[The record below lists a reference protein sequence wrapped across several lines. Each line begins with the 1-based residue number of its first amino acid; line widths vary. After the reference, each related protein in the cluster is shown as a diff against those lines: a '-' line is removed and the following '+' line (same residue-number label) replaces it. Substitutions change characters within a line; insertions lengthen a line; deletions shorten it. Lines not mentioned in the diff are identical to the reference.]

1 MAADL
6 NMHMSQEQCTVS
18 VHILHAIG
26 FQQLLSMVLNVL
38 QILQDP
44 TIKDSE
50 SPAMR
55 PETDVQAD
63 PPTVQ
68 QLPQQLPESVQEV
81 VRLHS
86 LDSINALMWPQSRR
100 VSSAG
105 SKSSR
110 SSGHLH
116 LYVDH
121 ASDRLH
127 LYVDQPQLQ
136 QVLPPQPLTFPR
148 LRSTASINALV
159 WPASRPA
166 SSKSSGSQAE
176 AAEDVEEV
184 RSSRD
189 ATAATAVAVIK
200 PLPSASSIDA
210 LLWPG
215 DEAVEQQ
222 HTVSAEHAEHA
233 VLKKVRTFCGL
244 PVRMA
249 AEGTADAPFRTSA
262 VATGTFRA
270 QKQQSLLD
278 RAAAKRALAALLA
291 AAKASEI
298 RGWSPKQRAL
308 SPAPSD
314 HAEPAVP
321 AGHVLPSLED
331 IEALVPMKA
340 SR

>member
-1 MAADL
+1 MIA
-6 NMHMSQEQCTVS
+6 
-18 VHILHAIG
+18 
-26 FQQLLSMVLNVL
+26 
-38 QILQDP
+38 
-44 TIKDSE
+44 E
-50 SPAMR
+50 SPAVQ
-55 PETDVQAD
+55 PEANVQAAQ
-63 PPTVQ
+63 PAAQ
-68 QLPQQLPESVQEV
+68 QLPQQLPESVQPV
-81 VRLHS
+81 ARLHS

-105 SKSSR
+105 SRSSQ

-127 LYVDQPQLQ
+127 LYMDQPQLQ

-159 WPASRPA
+159 WPTSRPA
-166 SSKSSGSQAE
+166 SSRSSGSRAE
-176 AAEDVEEV
+176 AAEDLEEAT
-184 RSSRD
+184 SSSGT
-189 ATAATAVAVIK
+189 TAATAVAAPK
-200 PLPSASSIDA
+200 PLPSATSIDA

-215 DEAVEQQ
+215 DEVAEHQPAAPAVP
-222 HTVSAEHAEHA
+222 AEHAM
-233 VLKKVRTFCGL
+233 LKRVRTFCGL

-249 AEGTADAPFRTSA
+249 D
-262 VATGTFRA
+262 VATAGVSLRSSTGSLRA

-298 RGWSPKQRAL
+298 RGWSPKQRAI

-314 HAEPAVP
+314 YAEPA
-321 AGHVLPSLED
+321 GHALPSLED
-331 IEALVPMKA
+331 IEALVPMDEP
-340 SR
+340 R

>member
-1 MAADL
+1 M
-6 NMHMSQEQCTVS
+6 
-18 VHILHAIG
+18 VHILQGPSTMGA
-26 FQQLLSMVLNVL
+26 
-38 QILQDP
+38 
-44 TIKDSE
+44 E
-50 SPAMR
+50 SPAIC
-55 PETDVQAD
+55 PEADVEAVL
-63 PPTVQ
+63 PAVQ
-68 QLPQQLPESVQEV
+68 QLPQQQLQQLLQQLPEPVQEI

-86 LDSINALMWPQSRR
+86 VDSIDALMWPQSRR

-105 SKSSR
+105 SRSSQ

-148 LRSTASINALV
+148 LRSTASINNLV
-159 WPASRPA
+159 WPTSKPA
-166 SSKSSGSQAE
+166 SSRSSGSQAE
-176 AAEDVEEV
+176 AAEALEAATP
-184 RSSRD
+184 SRD
-189 ATAATAVAVIK
+189 ATAATAVAQPK
-200 PLPSASSIDA
+200 PLPSTSSINA

-215 DEAVEQQ
+215 DEAAEQQ
-222 HTVSAEHAEHA
+222 PAVPADHAEHA

-244 PVRMA
+244 PVRVA
-249 AEGTADAPFRTSA
+249 AVGTAEAPLRSSA
-262 VATGTFRA
+262 KATFGA
-270 QKQQSLLD
+270 HKQQSLLD

-308 SPAPSD
+308 SPAHSD
-314 HAEPAVP
+314 RAEPAKP

-331 IEALVPMKA
+331 IEALVPMEKP
-340 SR
+340 R

>member
-1 MAADL
+1 M
-6 NMHMSQEQCTVS
+6 
-18 VHILHAIG
+18 
-26 FQQLLSMVLNVL
+26 LNVIHNL
-38 QILQDP
+38 QGL
-44 TIKDSE
+44 TTMESG
-50 SPAMR
+50 SPALS

-63 PPTVQ
+63 LPAVQ
-68 QLPQQLPESVQEV
+68 QLPQQLPQPEPIQDI

-105 SKSSR
+105 SRSSQ

-159 WPASRPA
+159 WPVSRRASC
-166 SSKSSGSQAE
+166 SSGSCAE
-176 AAEDVEEV
+176 AAEDVGQAT
-184 RSSRD
+184 SIRD
-189 ATAATAVAVIK
+189 ATAATAVAVPK
-200 PLPSASSIDA
+200 TLPSATAIDA

-215 DEAVEQQ
+215 DESAEQQ
-222 HTVSAEHAEHA
+222 PAVLAEPAEHA
-233 VLKKVRTFCGL
+233 VLNKVRTFCGL

-249 AEGTADAPFRTSA
+249 AVGTADAPLRSSA
-262 VATGTFRA
+262 VATAIVGV

-298 RGWSPKQRAL
+298 RGWSPKQRAP

-314 HAEPAVP
+314 HAEPAEPAEP

-331 IEALVPMKA
+331 IEALVPIES

>member
-1 MAADL
+1 MEA
-6 NMHMSQEQCTVS
+6 
-18 VHILHAIG
+18 
-26 FQQLLSMVLNVL
+26 
-38 QILQDP
+38 
-44 TIKDSE
+44 E
-50 SPAMR
+50 SPAMC

-63 PPTVQ
+63 LPAVQQLSQ
-68 QLPQQLPESVQEV
+68 QLPQQLLQQLPEPVQEI

-86 LDSINALMWPQSRR
+86 LNSINALMWPQSRR

-105 SKSSR
+105 SRSSQ

-136 QVLPPQPLTFPR
+136 QVLPPQPMAPRR

-159 WPASRPA
+159 WPVSQPA
-166 SSKSSGSQAE
+166 FSSNDSCAE
-176 AAEDVEEV
+176 AVEDVGQAT
-184 RSSRD
+184 SSRD
-189 ATAATAVAVIK
+189 ATAVAVPK
-200 PLPSASSIDA
+200 PLPSATSIDA

-215 DEAVEQQ
+215 DEAAEQQ
-222 HTVSAEHAEHA
+222 PAVPAEPADHAEHA
-233 VLKKVRTFCGL
+233 VLNTVRSFCGL

-249 AEGTADAPFRTSA
+249 AVGTADAPLRSPA
-262 VATGTFRA
+262 VATATFKV

-314 HAEPAVP
+314 HAEPAKP
-321 AGHVLPSLED
+321 DGRVLPSLED
-331 IEALVPMKA
+331 IEALVPMEE

>member
-1 MAADL
+1 
-6 NMHMSQEQCTVS
+6 
-18 VHILHAIG
+18 
-26 FQQLLSMVLNVL
+26 MVA
-38 QILQDP
+38 
-44 TIKDSE
+44 E
-50 SPAMR
+50 SPAVQ
-55 PETDVQAD
+55 PEADVPAAQPAA
-63 PPTVQ
+63 Q
-68 QLPQQLPESVQEV
+68 QLPQQLLESVQPV

-105 SKSSR
+105 SRRSSQ

-127 LYVDQPQLQ
+127 LYVDQPQLR

-159 WPASRPA
+159 WPTSRPT
-166 SSKSSGSQAE
+166 SSRSSGSRAE
-176 AAEDVEEV
+176 AAEDLEEAT
-184 RSSRD
+184 SSRD
-189 ATAATAVAVIK
+189 TTAAAAVAAPK
-200 PLPSASSIDA
+200 PLPNVTSIEA

-215 DEAVEQQ
+215 DEAAEQQ
-222 HTVSAEHAEHA
+222 PAVPAEHA
-233 VLKKVRTFCGL
+233 VLKRVRTFCGL
-244 PVRMA
+244 PVQ
-249 AEGTADAPFRTSA
+249 TAD
-262 VATGTFRA
+262 VATAGVPLRSSTGTFRA

-298 RGWSPKQRAL
+298 RGWSPKQRAI

-314 HAEPAVP
+314 HAEPA
-321 AGHVLPSLED
+321 GHALPSLED
-331 IEALVPMKA
+331 IEALVPMDKP
-340 SR
+340 R